1 MVNTDIFL
9 GSGASLTFVP
19 EVPLYLK
26 LHADTDGSN
35 LTTLKLH
42 ANMTDKIT
50 MVEDLYIGCQLD
62 FYDNGAYASTHT
74 ITGNDADEIDF
85 TPSIADI
92 DDAEDYFIIKS
103 YGAPCFGPKGAGGTA
118 VLGSA
123 TITTAGDDFLAS
135 QSVVENTPINAI
147 SNFASTGVE
156 LQLTLSSHSSD
167 ITFAAGTNSAM
178 ANYQTGY
185 LTISLANAG
194 GPDTLLGVAFDTD
207 AGTTKANS
215 GFDEYVEVNIADSST
230 AIQIA
235 RAVQTALANENVTVT
250 RAGAKLTITNNTGGY
265 VGSGTMIAM
274 ADSGGAVT
282 DFGTLSNDVDGG
294 VITSVEITNAGSSV
308 SGSEDLPL
316 TSAAG
321 TNAVIALAASSL
333 GGTARL
339 NADNWLGIL
348 ESATFPSV
356 ATEVKQVNLSLG
368 GSRNMTYQYKGIE
381 TSSGGSLNVVAN
393 HGAWLYYALGQCT
406 NINASMTAVQPSTE
420 FVGTTAGDIYIDTGD
435 GGVQANHD
443 VTEMQTTGPFF
454 YKTSSTSDKTL
465 MPPLMI
471 SADIKT
477 NMEKL
482 TPTTS
487 SATAVTAGITY
498 TFAEAN
504 DSNLP
509 SFALEQ
515 TLSKLP
521 SSNTYRTDVT
531 AATPLEDLNFVRIAR
546 GNRVSSFTMTAN
558 ENEEVKMTMELMTR
572 NVHKLKQAENYEARG
587 GQETNTS
594 LFNFSSSGD
603 AELLEPFFFS
613 SGSFSAF
620 GQQFLKI
627 TNLQLTINNNL
638 QEKRFVGVGS
648 TSIQNAIPANRQY
661 ELTFTAMVTDDL
673 LFEELFNRTENTGTG
688 VVTSGVNFATA
699 GLIDL
704 QFDKPNGEEI
714 NISFK
719 NYMLESCNVT
729 IPEDKGPIT
738 IEAMVKPRDLNDCTV
753 KTHWVLQG

>member
-26 LHADTDGSN
+26 LHADTDGSD

-123 TITTAGDDFLAS
+123 TLTNSNSTQMLAS
-135 QSVVENTPINAI
+135 AAVQTNTAI
-147 SNFASTGVE
+147 SSALSGSSTGAE
-156 LQLTLSSHSSD
+156 IQLTLSTHSSSL
-167 ITFAAGTNSAM
+167 TFVAADANG
-178 ANYQTGY
+178 ANYGTGFI
-185 LTISLANAG
+185 TIQAATGSGDSAIG
-194 GPDTLLGVAFDTD
+194 IVFDTD
-207 AGTTKANS
+207 DQTTNS
-215 GFDEYVEVNIADSST
+215 GAGFDTFVEINVADSAT
-230 AIQIA
+230 AVQIA
-235 RAVQTALANENVTVT
+235 TAVTTALNGLSQFSAT
-250 RAGAKLTITNNTGGY
+250 RAGAKVNVVNTTGGY
-265 VGSGTMIAM
+265 VGGGTMIAKGGGDNS
-274 ADSGGAVT
+274 ADYVT
-282 DFGTLSNDVDGG
+282 ISEDVDGG
-294 VITSVEITNAGSSV
+294 IVTSVEITNSGSSV
-308 SGSEDLPL
+308 TGSGNL
-316 TSAAG
+316 TITSTG
-321 TNAVIALAASSL
+321 TDPVIALAASSL